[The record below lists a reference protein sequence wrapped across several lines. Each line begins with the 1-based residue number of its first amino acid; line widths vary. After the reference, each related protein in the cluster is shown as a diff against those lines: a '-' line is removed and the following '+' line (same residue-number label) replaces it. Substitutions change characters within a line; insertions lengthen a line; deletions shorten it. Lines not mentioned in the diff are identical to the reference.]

1 MKQIFQNLKTGSVT
15 IEQLPLPG
23 VGAGQVLIQTTR
35 SLISLGTER
44 MLVEFGKAS
53 WIDKARQQP
62 EKVQQVLTKIK
73 TDGLMP
79 TVQAVMSKLDQP
91 LPLGYCNV
99 GVVKAVGAGIHDLK
113 VGDRVVSNGPH
124 AEAVTVSRNL
134 VAKIPDN
141 VSDDE
146 AAFTVLGSIGLQ
158 GIRLINPTLGE
169 TVVVVGLGL
178 IGLLTV
184 QLLKANG
191 CEVIGFDFDP
201 DKVRRAN
208 EMGAKAYLVTE
219 AVDPVSTV
227 LEITNNIGADA
238 VVITA
243 STKSDDV
250 ISQSAQMCR
259 QRGRVVLVGVVG
271 LDIKRSDFYEKEISF
286 QVSCSYGPG
295 RYDVNYEQ
303 KGLDFPIGFVRWT
316 EQRNFEALLGLLSQK
331 RLNVNEL
338 ISKSIVLDDAP
349 SVYSQIG
356 EDKTVLGILIR
367 YAADSTF
374 ALTSVPVVSG
384 QTAKT
389 SEPGLAILGAGQF
402 ATAVLLPALK
412 EAGFR
417 FTTLASRSGSLGAH
431 VARKFG
437 FNKISSDYDEVLAD
451 SNISTVVI
459 STRHNSHGS
468 LVLKSLAAGKN
479 VFVEKPLALSE
490 SEIDKIEEF
499 YRGKSSAPLLM
510 VGFNRRFA
518 PLTVD
523 LKRTLDRMATK
534 KAMIMTV
541 NAGAIP
547 AKHWTQDPE
556 VGGGRLVGEGCH
568 FIDLL
573 RYLAG
578 SEISASEVMANDGG
592 CLDTFT
598 IQLKF
603 KNGDIGTIH
612 YFANGSKA
620 FPKERL
626 EVFCG
631 GKIFILDNFKKL
643 SGLGLKG
650 MKYILGKQDKGHRA
664 EAVEFIKSLNQGTQP
679 IPLAEILEVSRVAI
693 QLQEKVFKG

>member
-1 MKQIFQNLKTGSVT
+1 MKQIFQNLKTGAVT
-15 IEQLPLPG
+15 IEQLPLPSVG
-23 VGAGQVLIQTTR
+23 VGQVLIQTSR
-35 SLISLGTER
+35 SLVSLGTER

-53 WIDKARQQP
+53 WLDKARQQP
-62 EKVQQVLTKIK
+62 EKVQQVITKIR

-99 GVVKAVGAGIHDLK
+99 GVVIEVGAGVQDLK

-124 AEAVTVSRNL
+124 AEAVVVPRNL
-134 VAKIPDN
+134 VAKIPDSVN
-141 VSDDE
+141 DDD

-191 CEVIGFDFDP
+191 CDVIGFDFDP

-208 EMGAKAYLVTE
+208 DIGAKAFLVTE
-219 AVDPVSTV
+219 AVDPVVTV
-227 LEITNNIGADA
+227 LELTNQVGADS

-243 STKSDDV
+243 STKSNDV

-259 QRGRVVLVGVVG
+259 QRGRVVLVGVIG

-295 RYDVNYEQ
+295 RYDPNYEQ

-316 EQRNFEALLGLLSQK
+316 EQRNFEAILNLFAQK
-331 RLNVNEL
+331 RLHVADL
-338 ISKSIVLDDAP
+338 ISKSIGLDDAP
-349 SVYSQIG
+349 EIYSQIG
-356 EDKTVLGILIR
+356 EDKSVLGILIK
-367 YAADSTF
+367 YSAGGDF
-374 ALTSVPVVSG
+374 ALKSVPVLPEKST
-384 QTAKT
+384 QQENA
-389 SEPGLAILGAGQF
+389 GLAILGAGQF

-412 EAGFR
+412 EAGFQ
-417 FTTLASRSGSLGAH
+417 FSTLASRSGGLGRH
-431 VARKFG
+431 VARKFD
-437 FNKISSDYDEVLAD
+437 FNKISSDYDEVMSD

-468 LVLKSLAAGKN
+468 LVLKSLNSGKN
-479 VFVEKPLALSE
+479 VFVEKPLALKE
-490 SEIDKIEEF
+490 HDLDKIEDF
-499 YRGKSSAPLLM
+499 YKGKSSGPVLM

-518 PLTVD
+518 PLTVE
-523 LKRTLDRMATK
+523 LKKTLDRMASK

-541 NAGAIP
+541 NAGSIP

-573 RYLAG
+573 RFLSG
-578 SEISASEVMANDGG
+578 SEIVDSEVMVSDGG

-612 YFANGSKA
+612 YFANGSKS

-631 GKIFILDNFKKL
+631 GKIFVLDNFKKL

-650 MKYILGKQDKGHRA
+650 MKYVLSRQDKGHRG
-664 EAVEFIKSLNQGTQP
+664 EAAAFKNALQNGTQP
-679 IPLAEILEVSRVAI
+679 IPIAEILEVSRVAI
-693 QLQEKVFKG
+693 KMQKKIYKG